1 MKKQR
6 SKRLLSVFLAVVMV
20 FGCVSVGVSAAYSPY
35 LDGALITGNN
45 YNSIDQVTLTTEQ
58 QASLLLDKVD
68 QALEDA
74 GLSIDIPLI
83 GTLDLTS
90 VDAAL
95 GSIYSVTGNWLFGS
109 ATVGDLVVLEDN
121 RSDIATIR
129 RSSEGYY
136 DDDVLASVVTYLG
149 HCAPTLSKIID
160 DTFDWKIVKGFLP
173 AEVRLILDDIPGFI
187 KETLWDLIHPTT
199 SDPYNGQTLD
209 QIVQYVLDN
218 QIGGQNAEA
227 LGFEGLLPGFELD
240 LATDN
245 AYRAIEEVAYSA
257 MNEFLVPLMNSG
269 LKGVIQDAMV
279 ANAQK
284 GGHLEDLVNPDY
296 VVTEF
301 EYDRT
306 KGFTEQINAIL
317 GHYVG
322 EMLQENQELFTWRMT
337 ANAGESQADLV
348 RTNIENLLKV
358 IIPLGGDTVDP
369 SNWTTQQLGQYVARS
384 AVQEFVKHVEVPE
397 DATLREIAVLGMKE
411 FIASIVP
418 DATYTVT
425 NEDSNEAILECA
437 KVIGVFYFNN
447 LFDFQCPENVTFD
460 QFLAN
465 LLDYA
470 MQYANGI
477 VATNSADQTV
487 WQKLDTIIF
496 SIADKRWFNYEEMFR
511 TEAGVAGTEADL
523 TVQSLV
529 GYVLDTFLDLD
540 FDALFTF
547 FDHNENSSLNTMTAR
562 GVLIELVTNIVN
574 GVVPGTI
581 PSDIITFEDALNTTR
596 LKAAFTTLL
605 QGLSSK
611 QGTLL
616 PSVLNLLTG
625 FMGSANEQS
634 LGKANLSIAD
644 RINCTGGSVPAGT
657 EIRISNLTAGVNR
670 AYRDASG
677 TLHQDAMYKI
687 QPLTLTSD
695 NTAITATLPADVGA
709 INANGHLDVAV
720 SGTVSANTEVRFDL
734 TYNILDEDGDVLNA
748 TPLVTSTYAQFF
760 ATAGNYEAT
769 TAESSQVHKT
779 AVLAFPSYLYVT
791 SIDQAAIFSVTLR
804 HDYQFLGGDNDSQ
817 QIVKANVSGTLPSYL
832 TANVPAEG
840 GIFTLDG
847 VSMSST
853 ASYGT
858 ANPYLVERDPDDPQ
872 PYGIYPLQISFDLKG
887 GSSGE
892 TVTTSAQNHTIV
904 VYNDYGLPG
913 LLDAIDSADR
923 QYADYADASAEWAAY
938 QSILKDAYALVDGNP
953 DHSKMFDDIVV
964 GDVTYDNAYEKMV
977 EDVNAAV
984 EALDAKLADTN
995 AEQIAALKAVLEQ
1008 QESPEYFD
1016 FVNYELFTFRR
1027 WQSWFNHA
1035 WSLVNS
1041 EEPVRSLDILYA
1053 KHMVELLYPRMIPQ
1067 AADKTQLNAA
1077 IAEFGTI
1084 SSSAGYAP
1092 DTWQSYADAKAFA
1105 EQVSADSTAVQGK
1118 VNAARVELMKAHRNL
1133 KPQLLIPVSGMTT
1146 VIDSH
1151 QMFIYGLGEYLV
1163 NLEGYATPIVGCAL
1177 SYDLH
1182 DQEYMGT
1189 GAYVYVMGTNGT
1201 ETTQEALYTVVLY
1214 GDLNGDGLITADD
1227 QTIMNALTDDDPA
1240 TGDSSKFFTGGPFF
1254 TAADLNSDGVID
1266 TADKA
1271 ILDAH
1276 IAGTYW
1282 IDQTGNNS
1290 LS

>member
-1 MKKQR
+1 MKKQK

-35 LDGALITGNN
+35 LDDALVSGGN

-83 GTLDLTS
+83 GTLDMTS
-90 VDAAL
+90 LDAAL
-95 GSIYSVTGNWLFGS
+95 DSIYDVTGNWLFGS

-149 HCAPTLSKIID
+149 HCAPTLAKIID

-209 QIVQYVLDN
+209 EIVQYVLDN
-218 QIGGQNAEA
+218 QIGGHNAEA
-227 LGFEGLLPGFELD
+227 LGFDGLLPGFELN

-322 EMLQENQELFTWRMT
+322 EMLQKNQTLFTWRT
-337 ANAGESQADLV
+337 EAAAGESQADLV

-425 NEDSNEAILECA
+425 DEDSNEAILECA

-496 SIADKRWFNYEEMFR
+496 SIADKRWFNYEDMFR
-511 TEAGVAGTEADL
+511 TEAGVAGTAADL

-529 GYVLDTFLDLD
+529 EYVLDTFLDLD
-540 FDALFTF
+540 FEALFTF

-581 PSDIITFEDALNTTR
+581 PSDITTFEDALSTTR

-605 QGLSSK
+605 QGLASK

-625 FMGSANEQS
+625 FMGAANEQS
-634 LGKANLSIAD
+634 LGKADLSIAD

-657 EIRISNLTAGVNR
+657 EIRISNLTTGVNR
-670 AYRDASG
+670 AYRDANG

-720 SGTVSANTEVRFDL
+720 SGTVSTNTEVRFDL
-734 TYNILDEDGDVLNA
+734 TYNILDETGAVLNE

-779 AVLAFPSYLYVT
+779 AVLAFPSYLYIT
-791 SIDQAAIFSVTLR
+791 NIDQAAIFSVTLR

-817 QIVKANVSGTLPSYL
+817 QIVKANVSGVLPSYL

-847 VSMSST
+847 VDIGES
-853 ASYGT
+853 SYGT
-858 ANPYLVERDPDDPQ
+858 ANPYLVNRMPDDPQ

-953 DHSKMFDDIVV
+953 DHSKMFDDVLI
-964 GDVTYDNAYEKMV
+964 GGKTYDNAYEKMV

-1008 QESPEYFD
+1008 QESSDYFD
-1016 FVNYELFTFRR
+1016 YVNYELFTFRR

-1053 KHMVELLYPRMIPQ
+1053 QHMVELLYPRMIPQ
-1067 AADKTQLNAA
+1067 AADKTALNAA

-1092 DTWQSYADAKAFA
+1092 DTWADYAEAKAFA
-1105 EQVSADSTAVQGK
+1105 EQVSADSAAVQGK

-1133 KPQLLIPVSGMTT
+1133 KPEWIIPSD
-1146 VIDSH
+1146 DSLVVDSR
-1151 QMFIYGLGEYLV
+1151 QMFIYGLYEGV
-1163 NLEGYATPIVGCAL
+1163 ADLEEDGLATPVSGATL
-1177 SYDLH
+1177 TYDMLG
-1182 DQEYMGT
+1182 DYLGT
-1189 GAYVYVMGTNGT
+1189 GSYVYVTNGT
-1201 ETTQEALYTVVLY
+1201 EQVALYTVVLY
-1214 GDLNGDGLITADD
+1214 GDLNGDGMIDTAD
-1227 QTIMNALTDDDPA
+1227 QTIMSGLVDG
-1240 TGDSSKFFTGGPFF
+1240 TGDTAKFFAGGPFF
-1254 TAADLNSDGVID
+1254 TAADLNGDGVID
-1266 TADKA
+1266 AADQD
-1271 ILDAH
+1271 LLESGDFDQQGGL
-1276 IAGTYW
+1276 AG
-1282 IDQTGNNS
+1282 S
-1290 LS
+1290 

>member
-1 MKKQR
+1 MKKQK

-35 LDGALITGNN
+35 LDDALVSGGN

-83 GTLDLTS
+83 GTLDMTS
-90 VDAAL
+90 LDAAL
-95 GSIYSVTGNWLFGS
+95 DSIYDVTGNWLFGS

-149 HCAPTLSKIID
+149 HCAPTLAKIID

-209 QIVQYVLDN
+209 EIVQYVLDN
-218 QIGGQNAEA
+218 QIGGHNAEA
-227 LGFEGLLPGFELD
+227 LGFDGLLPGFELN

-322 EMLQENQELFTWRMT
+322 EMLQPDQTLFTWRT
-337 ANAGESQADLV
+337 EAAAGESQADLV

-425 NEDSNEAILECA
+425 DEDSNEAILECA

-496 SIADKRWFNYEEMFR
+496 SIADKRWFNYEDMFR
-511 TEAGVAGTEADL
+511 TEAGVAGTAADL

-529 GYVLDTFLDLD
+529 DYVLDTFLDLD
-540 FDALFTF
+540 FEALFTF
-547 FDHNENSSLNTMTAR
+547 FDHNANSSLNTMTAR

-581 PSDIITFEDALNTTR
+581 PSDITTFEDALSTTR

-605 QGLSSK
+605 QGLASK

-625 FMGSANEQS
+625 FMGAANEQS

-657 EIRISNLTAGVNR
+657 NIRISNLTTGVNR
-670 AYRDASG
+670 AYRDANG

-687 QPLTLTSD
+687 QPISLVNDGGLTAS
-695 NTAITATLPADVGA
+695 LPADVGA

-734 TYNILDEDGDVLNA
+734 TYNILDETGAVLNE

-779 AVLAFPSYLYVT
+779 AVLAFPSYLYIT
-791 SIDQAAIFSVTLR
+791 NIDQAAIFSVTLR

-847 VSMSST
+847 VSISSN

-858 ANPYLVERDPDDPQ
+858 ANPYLVNRMPDDPQ

-953 DHSKMFDDIVV
+953 DHAKMFDDIVV

-1008 QESPEYFD
+1008 QESPDYFD
-1016 FVNYELFTFRR
+1016 YVNYELFTFRR

-1053 KHMVELLYPRMIPQ
+1053 QHMVELLYPRMIPQ
-1067 AADKTQLNAA
+1067 AADKTALNAA

-1092 DTWQSYADAKAFA
+1092 DTWADYAEAKAFA
-1105 EQVSADSTAVQGK
+1105 EQVSADSAAVQGK

-1133 KPQLLIPVSGMTT
+1133 KPEWIIPAD
-1146 VIDSH
+1146 DSLVVDSR
-1151 QMFIYGLGEYLV
+1151 QMFIYGLYEGV
-1163 NLEGYATPIVGCAL
+1163 ADLEEDGLATPVSGVTL
-1177 SYDLH
+1177 TYDMLG
-1182 DQEYMGT
+1182 DYLGT
-1189 GAYVYVMGTNGT
+1189 GSYVYVTNGT
-1201 ETTQEALYTVVLY
+1201 EQVALYTVVLY
-1214 GDLNGDGLITADD
+1214 GDLNGDGMIDTAD
-1227 QTIMNALTDDDPA
+1227 QTIMSGLVDG
-1240 TGDSSKFFTGGPFF
+1240 TGDTAKFFAGGPFF
-1254 TAADLNSDGVID
+1254 TAADLNGDGVID
-1266 TADKA
+1266 AADQD
-1271 ILDAH
+1271 LLESGDFDQQGP
-1276 IAGTYW
+1276 AG
-1282 IDQTGNNS
+1282 S
-1290 LS
+1290 

>member
-1 MKKQR
+1 MKKQK

-35 LDGALITGNN
+35 LDDALVSGGN

-68 QALEDA
+68 QALSDA
-74 GLSIDIPLI
+74 GMVIDLSVL
-83 GTLDLTS
+83 GTLDMTS

-95 GSIYSVTGNWLFGS
+95 DSIYDLTDNFLFGEL
-109 ATVGDLVVLEDN
+109 TVGDLVVLENN

-149 HCAPTLSKIID
+149 HCAPTLAKIID
-160 DTFDWKIVKGFLP
+160 DTLDWGFVKSFLP
-173 AEVRLILDDIPGFI
+173 AEVRLVLDDIPGFI

-199 SDPYNGQTLD
+199 TDPYNGQTLD

-218 QIGGQNAEA
+218 QIGGHNAEA
-227 LGFEGLLPGFELD
+227 LGFDGLLPGFELN

-301 EYDRT
+301 EYNRT
-306 KGFTEQINAIL
+306 MGFTEQINAIL

-322 EMLQENQELFTWRMT
+322 EMLQPDQTLFTWRLT

-397 DATLREIAVLGMKE
+397 NATLRQIAVLGMKE

-418 DATYTVT
+418 DAVYTVE

-477 VATNSADQTV
+477 VAVDSADEDV
-487 WQKLDTIIF
+487 WEKLDTIIF

-511 TEAGVAGTEADL
+511 DNSGAGTEADL

-529 GYVLDTFLDLD
+529 EYVLDTFLDLD
-540 FDALFTF
+540 FEALFTF

-581 PSDIITFEDALNTTR
+581 PSDITTFEDALSTTR

-605 QGLSSK
+605 QGLASK

-625 FMGSANEQS
+625 FMGAANEQS

-657 EIRISNLTAGVNR
+657 EIRISNLTTGVNR

-687 QPLTLTSD
+687 QPISLVNDGGLTAS
-695 NTAITATLPADVGA
+695 LPADVGA
-709 INANGHLDVAV
+709 INANDYLDVAV

-769 TAESSQVHKT
+769 TAESSEVHQSK
-779 AVLAFPSYLYVT
+779 ALAFPAYLYVT
-791 SIDQAAIFSVTLR
+791 SVGDIASFSVTLQ
-804 HDYQFLGGDNDSQ
+804 HSYNLIGGHNDSQ
-817 QIVKANVSGTLPSYL
+817 RIMKANVSGTLPASVS
-832 TANVPAEG
+832 ANAPED
-840 GIFTLDG
+840 GIYTLDG
-847 VSMSST
+847 LSFSVLGES
-853 ASYGT
+853 AYGSI
-858 ANPYLVERDPDDPQ
+858 NPYLVDYDPDAAQ

-887 GSSGE
+887 GSSQE

-904 VYNDYGLPG
+904 IYNDYGLPG

-923 QYADYADASAEWAAY
+923 QYADYADASAEWTAY

-953 DHSKMFDDIVV
+953 DHAKMFDDIVV

-984 EALDAKLADTN
+984 EALDAKATPTD
-995 AEQIAALKAVLEQ
+995 AAAMAALKAVLEE
-1008 QESPEYFD
+1008 QESSEYFD
-1016 FVNYELFTFRR
+1016 YVNYELFTFRR

-1041 EEPVRSLDILYA
+1041 EEIVRPLDIKYA
-1053 KHMVELLYPRMIPQ
+1053 QHMVELLYPRMIPQ

-1077 IAEFGTI
+1077 IAEVGNIT
-1084 SSSAGYAP
+1084 SSAGYAP
-1092 DTWQSYADAKAFA
+1092 DTWADYAEAKAFA
-1105 EQVSADSTAVQGK
+1105 AQVSADSAAVQGK

-1133 KPQLLIPVSGMTT
+1133 KPEWIIPAD
-1146 VIDSH
+1146 DSLVVDSR
-1151 QMFIYGLGEYLV
+1151 QMFIYGLYEGV
-1163 NLEGYATPIVGCAL
+1163 ADLEEDGLATPVSGATL
-1177 SYDLH
+1177 TYDMLG
-1182 DQEYMGT
+1182 DYLGT
-1189 GAYVYVMGTNGT
+1189 GSYVYVTNGT
-1201 ETTQEALYTVVLY
+1201 EQVALYTVVLY
-1214 GDLNGDGLITADD
+1214 GDLNGDGMIDTAD
-1227 QTIMNALTDDDPA
+1227 QTIMSGLVDG
-1240 TGDSSKFFTGGPFF
+1240 TGDTAKFFAGGPFF
-1254 TAADLNSDGVID
+1254 TAADLNGDGVID
-1266 TADKA
+1266 AADQA
-1271 ILDAH
+1271 ILVS
-1276 IAGTYW
+1276 GQ
-1282 IDQTGNNS
+1282 IDQQGPTGS
-1290 LS
+1290 SS